1 MLITAI
7 NWLYVIFT
15 TYFAGYGFH
24 HLMTGISFLQHSV
37 PQKRNAA
44 LRTTPYEIQFRENYL
59 ITGLVLVSI
68 YSQIFSIW
76 SGLSMAANVILFVI
90 SLCVCVLAI
99 RNMFYKILAYGLG
112 RNISMNMIITYIVIF
127 FVIAYCTSH
136 GLEHYD
142 TGLYH
147 AQAIH
152 WNEVYGAVR
161 GLGNFNQRLA
171 YNSAV
176 YPLSA
181 LYSFSWL
188 GGQSLHTMAGYFVL
202 LLSWKCVDIVQ
213 IKRRGYFTLPDAVR
227 LIAIYYIFTILDEI
241 VSPASDYFVMCMVLY
256 ILISWLD
263 LDRDREKRFYPYAML
278 CILIVYAVTLKLS
291 AAPLL
296 LLAIKPIWK
305 IMHAKLI
312 SRAKAIWYFI
322 GLGFLV
328 AVPFFIR
335 NIIISGWLIYPFT
348 AIDIFRFAW
357 KIPKGTAEYDAHEIA
372 VYGRGY
378 TDAALYNISIM
389 DWFPEWY
396 KSLSSFN
403 KVMLVADFV
412 FLIGLIVFAVIYLV
426 MQVRKEGSLLKVF
439 GIKTINNKSKNK
451 SQNKSKKT
459 SGKNSKDKAKK
470 NDKKGENVVINNVF
484 NNAGKVVLM
493 ARHRTVSMKDFFFVE
508 GVCYVALVFFITSS
522 PLVRYGALYIWLPA
536 VIMVGKLIT
545 LLFYKRGA
553 EKKLIPVIMAFIAL
567 FIGYKSLRLVMYEV
581 PRFKAEYL
589 LVQQDYAKYEL
600 ASYEIDG
607 NVFYYPVS
615 GDQTGY
621 EPFPSAPTKANV
633 KLMGDDMGDGF
644 LRAE

>member
-15 TYFAGYGFH
+15 TYFAGYAFH

-44 LRTTPYEIQFRENYL
+44 LRTAPYEVQFRENYL
-59 ITGLVLVSI
+59 ITGIVIVSVYAQFVSI
-68 YSQIFSIW
+68 WHGIGF
-76 SGLSMAANVILFVI
+76 AANIILFAA
-90 SLCVCVLAI
+90 SLFVCAYAI
-99 RNMFYKILAYGLG
+99 REIFYKVLSYGLG
-112 RNISMNMIITYIVIF
+112 KNVSLSLIIIYVVIF
-127 FVIAYCTSH
+127 FVVAYCTSH
-136 GLEHYD
+136 GIEHYD

-152 WNEVYGAVR
+152 WNEVYGAVK

-181 LYSFSWL
+181 LYSFSWA

-202 LLSWKCVDIVQ
+202 LLSWKCVDIIQ

-263 LDRDREKRFYPYAML
+263 LDRSREKRFYPYGML
-278 CILIVYAVTLKLS
+278 CILVVYAVTLKLS

-305 IMHAKLI
+305 ITHAKLI
-312 SRAKAIWYFI
+312 NRAEAIWYFV

-328 AVPFFIR
+328 AIPFFLR
-335 NIIISGWLIYPFT
+335 NMIISGWLVYPFT
-348 AIDIFRFAW
+348 AIDLFGFAW
-357 KIPKGTAEYDAHEIA
+357 KIPKGTAQYDAHEIA

-378 TDAALYNISIM
+378 TDAGLYNISIM
-389 DWFPEWY
+389 EWFPEWF
-396 KSLSSFN
+396 KSLSMFN
-403 KVMLVADFV
+403 KVMLVADALC
-412 FLIGLIVFAVIYLV
+412 LIGLVI
-426 MQVRKEGSLLKVF
+426 F
-439 GIKTINNKSKNK
+439 GIVYFVLQVKNGGISIKFFERKKGNKSKV
-451 SQNKSKKT
+451 
-459 SGKNSKDKAKK
+459 KNIR
-470 NDKKGENVVINNVF
+470 NNKKGTNKNVLS
-484 NNAGKVVLM
+484 NAGKVVML
-493 ARHRTVSMKDFFFVE
+493 ARHRSVSVGDFVYVE
-508 GVCYVALVFFITSS
+508 IICFVALLFFITSS
-522 PLVRYGALYIWLPA
+522 PLVRYGALYIWLPT
-536 VIMVGKLIT
+536 VLMVGKLVT
-545 LLFYKRGA
+545 LLGYKAGA
-553 EKKLIPVIMAFIAL
+553 SKRLIPAITALIIL
-567 FIGYKSLRLVMYEV
+567 FIGYKSIRLIIYEV
-581 PRFKAEYL
+581 PRFQAKYL
-589 LVQQDYAKYEL
+589 LFQQDYATYEL
-600 ASYEIDG
+600 DSYEIDG
-607 NVFYYPVS
+607 NTFYYPVS

-621 EPFPSAPTKANV
+621 DPFPSAPTKANV
-633 KLMGDDMGDGF
+633 TLIGDDISDGF

>member
-24 HLMTGISFLQHSV
+24 YLMTGISFLQHSV
-37 PQKRNAA
+37 PQRRNAG
-44 LRTTPYEIQFRENYL
+44 LRTAPYEVQFRENYL

-68 YSQIFSIW
+68 YAQFVSIW
-76 SGLSMAANVILFVI
+76 GGIGLVANIILFIVT
-90 SLCVCVLAI
+90 LGVCAYAL
-99 RNMFYKILAYGLG
+99 RDMFYKILSYGIG
-112 RNISMNMIITYIVIF
+112 RNISTKLVITYIVIF
-127 FVIAYCTSH
+127 FIIAYFTSH

-152 WNEVYGAVR
+152 WNELYGAVK

-176 YPLSA
+176 YPFCA
-181 LYSFSWL
+181 LYSFSWA

-202 LLSWKCVDIVQ
+202 LLSWKCVDIIQ

-263 LDRDREKRFYPYAML
+263 LDRNREKRFYPYAML
-278 CILIVYAVTLKLS
+278 CIVVVYAVTLKLS

-296 LLAIKPIWK
+296 LLAIKPVWK
-305 IMHAKLI
+305 IMHARLI
-312 SRAKAIWYFI
+312 SKPKAISYFI
-322 GLGFLV
+322 GLGLLTS
-328 AVPFFIR
+328 VPFFIR
-335 NIIISGWLIYPFT
+335 NMIISGWLIYPVTFIDLFT
-348 AIDIFRFAW
+348 FAW
-357 KIPKGTAEYDAHEIA
+357 KIPKGTAQYDAHEIA

-378 TDAALYNISIM
+378 TDAALYNISITKWFP
-389 DWFPEWY
+389 DWFR
-396 KSLSSFN
+396 SLSAFN
-403 KVMLVADFV
+403 KGMLIADAV
-412 FLIGLIVFAVIYLV
+412 FLAGLLIFAVVYYFL
-426 MQVRKEGSLLKVF
+426 QLRSGALALPST
-439 GIKTINNKSKNK
+439 GIK
-451 SQNKSKKT
+451 KSKK
-459 SGKNSKDKAKK
+459 SGKKANKK
-470 NDKKGENVVINNVF
+470 VNKSLF
-484 NNAGKVVLM
+484 NNAGKVVMM
-493 ARHRTVSMKDFFFVE
+493 ARHRTVSFKDFVIIDLIS
-508 GVCYVALVFFITSS
+508 YVALAFFITSS

-536 VIMVGKLIT
+536 VLMAGKLVT

-553 EKKLIPVIMAFIAL
+553 EKRLVPVIMALIVL
-567 FIGYKSLRLVMYEV
+567 FIGYKSFRIVLDEV
-581 PRFKAEYL
+581 PRFQARYL
-589 LVQQDYAKYEL
+589 LVQQDYASYEL
-600 ASYEIDG
+600 ESYEIDG
-607 NVFYYPVS
+607 QTFYYPVS

-621 EPFPSAPTKANV
+621 DPFPSAPTRANV
-633 KLMGDDMGDGF
+633 KLMGEDINSGF